1 MRHIPLPLPNGFMT
15 RSGFFEVNLCCE
27 LRLGLVARGGGLEI
41 RFWLCSRNIVRL
53 VKFGLGGV
61 QVEGL

>member
-1 MRHIPLPLPNGFMT
+1 MD
-15 RSGFFEVNLCCE
+15 LCCE

-61 QVEGL
+61 QVEGLYYVGRLVVRGWFLK

>member
-1 MRHIPLPLPNGFMT
+1 MD
-15 RSGFFEVNLCCE
+15 LCCE

-53 VKFGLGGV
+53 VKFSLGGV